1 MYEYICVTLLFSPQ
15 QHYLMSIVLVMSCTV
30 CQYLVLYGCTTYGIH
45 TEMEVVVV
53 AVAQKEESTND
64 VDKSFHLLSA
74 TV

>member
-1 MYEYICVTLLFSPQ
+1 
-15 QHYLMSIVLVMSCTV
+15 
-30 CQYLVLYGCTTYGIH
+30 
-45 TEMEVVVV
+45 MEVVVV